1 MEFCLSEFK
10 PVADR
15 VYVAVA
21 EPASVNIGLVVGR
34 TGALVIDTGSS
45 PVQGRAILEAARAVA
60 GAVPV
65 THVLV
70 THAHHDHL
78 YGLGGFPGV
87 ESIGHAGLRALLEDR
102 RPDAAELARFGMTEA
117 DLATPSTT
125 FNMASAIN
133 LGDCHVEFAHFGRG
147 HTDHDAVAVVP
158 ARRVAFLG
166 DLVESSAE
174 PWAGPD
180 SYPGEWGPTLDW
192 IAGMMPR
199 DCVIVPGH
207 GPALDMD
214 GAGTQ
219 RGEMQW
225 LHERAQSFYDAG
237 KGAAGAWASDWPWP
251 QEPAERFVAQA
262 ILRMGEAGRPRRRPT
277 LPLLGS

>member
-1 MEFCLSEFK
+1 MEFSLSEFK

-21 EPASVNIGLVVGR
+21 EPDSVNIGLVVGT
-34 TGALVIDTGSS
+34 TGAVVIDTGSS
-45 PVQGRAILEAARAVA
+45 PTQGRAILAAARVLA
-60 GAVPV
+60 GEVPI

-78 YGLGGFPGV
+78 FGLAGFEGV
-87 ESIGHAGLRALLEDR
+87 ASIGHEGLRALLEER
-102 RPDAAELARFGMTEA
+102 RPDAGELARFGMTDA
-117 DLATPSTT
+117 DLAAPSTT
-125 FNMASAIN
+125 FNMASAVN

-158 ARRVAFLG
+158 ARKVAFLG
-166 DLVESSAE
+166 DLLETSAE

-180 SYPGEWGPTLDW
+180 SHPGEWGASLDW

-199 DCVIVPGH
+199 DCTIIPGH
-207 GPALDMD
+207 GPALNMD
-214 GAGTQ
+214 SAGTQ

-225 LHERAQSFYDAG
+225 LHERAEALYDAG
-237 KGAAGAWASDWPWP
+237 KPAEGAWAADWPWP

-262 ILRMGEAGRPRRRPT
+262 LVRMREAGRPRRRPT
-277 LPLLGS
+277 LPLLNG